1 MRKSGTNSNR
11 ASATAED
18 RKKYQEEWEKM
29 MITIWREKIMRL
41 HVVDT
46 TQLHNE
52 ITGNT
57 IASTTDL
64 TTIQHKF
71 LEYGI
76 YQDCGTGRGY
86 SKGNGGNLDFL
97 DPLKRDKEYAHKQ
110 KSGKITMGEARK
122 PREWFSRAYF
132 ASVMVLKEQ
141 MAYMYGEE
149 FCGMLV
155 EKIEEANHKRSTSM
169 RSRLWGS
176 RKR

>member
-1 MRKSGTNSNR
+1 MRQSGTNSNR

-18 RKKYQEEWEKM
+18 RKRYQEEWEKM
-29 MITIWREKIMRL
+29 MVTIWREKIMRL

-57 IASTTDL
+57 LSSTTDL

-86 SKGNGGNLDFL
+86 SKSNGGNLEFL
-97 DPLKRDKEYAHKQ
+97 DPL
-110 KSGKITMGEARK
+110 
-122 PREWFSRAYF
+122 
-132 ASVMVLKEQ
+132 
-141 MAYMYGEE
+141 
-149 FCGMLV
+149 
-155 EKIEEANHKRSTSM
+155 M
-169 RSRLWGS
+169 R
-176 RKR
+176 